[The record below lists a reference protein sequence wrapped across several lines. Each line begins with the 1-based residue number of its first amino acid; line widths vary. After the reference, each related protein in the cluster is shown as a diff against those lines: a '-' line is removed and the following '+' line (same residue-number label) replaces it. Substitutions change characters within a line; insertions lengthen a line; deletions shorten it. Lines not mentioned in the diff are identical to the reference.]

1 MTGSWVSRLMEGSA
15 FPAVAF
21 PAVAFPA
28 ALFTTAVFVI
38 LCSALPPHACA
49 DGKHPSRF
57 EQDLKRSTET
67 IDAQKIEHAK
77 MSLQQAEKRALEISS
92 EAERKCNAIKEEEN
106 AMIGDGRGPVFPFR
120 AFRTASSSEIEEAK
134 KPYEDQ
140 IQSVHTDTQ
149 RRIKE
154 ILDEGQ
160 QAVDAIEQSAAH
172 VHKGVHEYAPNTVRK
187 FKSY

>member
-21 PAVAFPA
+21 PAAAFPA
-28 ALFTTAVFVI
+28 VAFVI
-38 LCSALPPHACA
+38 LCAAMPPQAYA